1 MTCPSTAAPPGTP
14 TPDTLTP
21 WILAVAAGDAD
32 ALTTLHARTHRLVYG
47 VCQRIL
53 RRPDEADEVVMDVY
67 AQVWRS
73 ADRFHPGRGTGEA
86 WLRMMARSRALDRLR
101 TRRARPDVTSA
112 VRCDDAFGRTIPD
125 TRRHDFAN
133 VVDARRLTTAGLRLL
148 APAERRLLRLAFVD
162 GYSHGELSRV
172 LNLPLG
178 TVKTRVRTSLHKMRR
193 ALAPPHRPRAAQP
206 AVRLRPRP
214 DAAAEAARMQ

>member
-1 MTCPSTAAPPGTP
+1 
-14 TPDTLTP
+14 
-21 WILAVAAGDAD
+21 
-32 ALTTLHARTHRLVYG
+32 
-47 VCQRIL
+47 
-53 RRPDEADEVVMDVY
+53 
-67 AQVWRS
+67 
-73 ADRFHPGRGTGEA
+73 
-86 WLRMMARSRALDRLR
+86 MMARSRSLDRLR
-101 TRRARPDVTSA
+101 TRRARPDVTRA

-133 VVDARRLTTAGLRLL
+133 VVDAHRLATAGLRLL

-162 GYSHGELSRV
+162 GYSHGELAQV

-193 ALAPPHRPRAAQP
+193 ALAPPHRPRAAPP

-214 DAAAEAARMQ
+214 DAAAEASGQ